1 MITDSTLSM
10 RKKKLNQ
17 LTEILNNNLR
27 TFNDNHKVKLVY
39 AYDGSNTKGL
49 MFEGT
54 NTFIVGK
61 MTKSQAID
69 TISFLSLYLNR
80 LEKK

>member
-1 MITDSTLSM
+1 M
-10 RKKKLNQ
+10 NH

-27 TFNDNHKVKLVY
+27 TFNENHKIHLVY

-49 MFEGT
+49 MFAGT
-54 NTFIVGK
+54 NSFIVGK

-69 TISFLSLYLNR
+69 MISFLSLYLNR